1 MMRFGLRAHD
11 FGKLPLTVLADTLC
25 AYEPASIQLALA
37 KALSDT
43 PSFPGALSPG
53 YARRLGEAFAR
64 KHIDIAILGCYIN
77 PIHPDPE
84 AREAGLKRF
93 EEHLRFVR
101 DMGCAVVGTETGS
114 CNADCSYHP
123 DTDSPA
129 AFDSLIKSLERLV
142 RTAERFGAI
151 VGIEAV
157 AHQHT
162 LSSIPKLVEALRR
175 IDSPNLQ
182 VIYDPVNLLPPQG
195 LPEVDGTMMA
205 VPSVEAQ
212 RKFFCDAFDR
222 FGDRIVAV
230 HLKDFRYDHARK
242 IGDLPALTGN
252 LDTQGLLNMLAQHK
266 PFVDILLE
274 NSDPSSA
281 RATLATLRGM
291 SDAP

>member
-11 FGKLPLTVLADTLC
+11 FGKLPLTQLADTLS
-25 AYEPASIQLALA
+25 AYAPACIQLALA

-43 PSFPGALSPG
+43 PTFPGALSPG
-53 YARRLGEAFAR
+53 YARRLGDAFAQ
-64 KHIDIAILGCYIN
+64 KGIAIAVLGCYFN
-77 PIHPDPE
+77 PIHPDSD

-101 DMGCAVVGTETGS
+101 DMGCAIVGTETGS

-157 AHQHT
+157 ARQHT

-182 VIYDPVNLLPPQG
+182 VIYDPVNLLPHEG
-195 LPEVDGTMMA
+195 LPEPDGTILA
-205 VPSVEAQ
+205 LPSAEAQ
-212 RKFFCDAFDR
+212 RNFFRQALDQ

-230 HLKDFRYDHARK
+230 HLKDFRYQDGRK
-242 IGDLPALTGN
+242 QGDLPTLTGD
-252 LDTQGLLNMLAQHK
+252 LDTKGLLNLLASRK

-274 NSDPSSA
+274 NSDPSTA
-281 RATLATLRGM
+281 RNTLVTLQRM

>member
-1 MMRFGLRAHD
+1 MRFGLRAHD
-11 FGKLPLTVLADTLC
+11 FGKLPLTQLADTLSTF
-25 AYEPASIQLALA
+25 APACIQLALA

-53 YARRLGEAFAR
+53 YARRLGEAFSKKA
-64 KHIDIAILGCYIN
+64 IDIAVLGCYFN

-123 DTDSPA
+123 DTDSQA
-129 AFDSLIKSLERLV
+129 AFDSLLKSLERLV

-157 AHQHT
+157 ANQHT
-162 LSSIPKLVEALRR
+162 LSSIPKLVEALRC

-182 VIYDPVNLLPPQG
+182 VIYDPVNLLPLEG
-195 LPEVDGTMMA
+195 LPEPDGTIVA

-212 RKFFCDAFDR
+212 RNFFRHALDQ

-230 HLKDFRYDHARK
+230 HLKDFRYSHGK
-242 IGDLPALTGN
+242 KLGDLPALTGS
-252 LDTQGLLNMLAQHK
+252 LDTQGLLHLLALRK

-274 NSDPSSA
+274 NSDPATA
-281 RATLATLRGM
+281 RITLATLQRM

>member
-11 FGKLPLTVLADTLC
+11 FGKLPLTQLVDTLS
-25 AYEPASIQLALA
+25 AYAPVSIQLALA

-43 PSFPGALSPG
+43 PSFAGALSPG

-64 KHIDIAILGCYIN
+64 KTIGIAVLGCYIN
-77 PIHPDPE
+77 PIHPDPDV
-84 AREAGLKRF
+84 REASLKRF

-101 DMGCAVVGTETGS
+101 DMGCSVVGTETGS

-123 DTDSPA
+123 DTSSPP

-162 LSSIPKLVEALRR
+162 LSTIPKLLEALRL

-182 VIYDPVNLLPPQG
+182 VIYDPVNLLPLEG
-195 LPEVDGTMMA
+195 LPEQDGSIFP

-212 RKFFCDAFDR
+212 QYFFHRAFDH

-230 HLKDFRYDHARK
+230 HLKDFRYDHGK
-242 IGDLPALTGN
+242 KTGDLPALTGD
-252 LDTQGLLNMLAQHK
+252 LDTQGLLNLLAKRK

-274 NSDPSSA
+274 NSNPATA
-281 RATLATLRGM
+281 RITLATLLRM
-291 SDAP
+291 SNAP

>member
-11 FGKLPLTVLADTLC
+11 FGKLPLTQLADTLS
-25 AYEPASIQLALA
+25 AYAPASIQLALA

-53 YARRLGEAFAR
+53 YARRLAEAFS
-64 KHIDIAILGCYIN
+64 KKNIDIAVLGCYFN
-77 PIHPDPE
+77 PIHPDPD

-93 EEHLRFVR
+93 EEHLRIVR
-101 DMGCAVVGTETGS
+101 DMGCSVVGTETGS

-123 DTDSPA
+123 DTNSPA

-162 LSSIPKLVEALRR
+162 LSTIPKLVEALRR

-182 VIYDPVNLLPPQG
+182 VIYDPVNLLPYEG
-195 LPEVDGTMMA
+195 LPEIDGTILA
-205 VPSVEAQ
+205 VPSNNAQ
-212 RKFFCDAFDR
+212 RSFFRQAFDQ
-222 FGDRIVAV
+222 FGDRIVVV
-230 HLKDFRYDHARK
+230 HLKDFRYDQGRK
-242 IGDLPALTGN
+242 IGDLPTLTGT
-252 LDTQGLLNMLAQHK
+252 LDTQGLLNLLVQRK

-274 NSDPSSA
+274 NSDPSTA
-281 RATLATLRGM
+281 KTTLTTLQRMNAT
-291 SDAP
+291 P